1 MASSLRARDLLR
13 HPPYLFL
20 TAANGVSQIG
30 DRLGHMAI
38 IGLIALLR
46 PGEFGAFGSMSIA
59 LALPVLLLSPFT
71 GYLSDRFSRKGLLL
85 TADLIRALLLVGL
98 AFVSH
103 RQPSILAVYIGV
115 FFLVG
120 WTLLFNVAKSAYLP
134 DLVPSS
140 LLLPANAWN
149 AVVVRLTTVV
159 GAVVGGWLS
168 DVLGPMQTLAANAVT
183 YGISFVLL
191 LRLPS
196 VPVHKQ
202 AQRLSGSTVSLSR
215 GWQLISMRP
224 GLLPLAGGALM
235 FWSSAVAFTLLIPVI
250 QQQLGL
256 QNTGVG
262 VAGALLAMGL
272 GIGIMGLGMV
282 PERWLP
288 FLIRTSSLLM
298 GGMIALAGQ
307 IQTPVAWLAG
317 SLLAGLALS
326 PLFVGVDTLLQRIYP
341 REERGSAFA
350 LKEFLGALAFV
361 GGSVGMGWAADRY
374 GLTPVL
380 TLAALPFLLLLF
392 LPSPTIRVGE
402 TSDPDPAG

>member
-1 MASSLRARDLLR
+1 MPPSSRTRDLLR

-38 IGLIALLR
+38 IGLIAVLR
-46 PGEFGAFGSMSIA
+46 PGEYGAFGSMSVA

-85 TADLIRALLLVGL
+85 TADLVRALLLVAL

-103 RQPSILAVYIGV
+103 RQPSLTAVYVGV

-134 DLVPSS
+134 DLVPSE

-168 DVLGPMQTLAANAVT
+168 DMLGPMQALTANALT
-183 YGISFVLL
+183 YGVSFALL
-191 LRLPS
+191 LRLPAIPPRRQTS
-196 VPVHKQ
+196 PSMNRFSSHHL
-202 AQRLSGSTVSLSR
+202 RLPH
-215 GWQLISMRP
+215 IRP
-224 GLLPLAGGALM
+224 GLLAFAGGGLM

-256 QNTGVG
+256 KNTGVG
-262 VAGALLAMGL
+262 VAGGLLAVGL
-272 GIGIMGLGMV
+272 GIGIVGLGMV
-282 PERWLP
+282 SESWLP
-288 FLIRTSSLLM
+288 FLIRASSLVM
-298 GGMIALAGQ
+298 GGMIALAGLVQ
-307 IQTPVAWLAG
+307 QPAAWLVG
-317 SLLAGLALS
+317 SFLAGLAMS
-326 PLFVGVDTLLQRIYP
+326 PLLVGVDTLLQRIYA

-350 LKEFLGALAFV
+350 LKEFLGAVAFV

-380 TLAALPFLLLLF
+380 ALAALPYLFPLLL
-392 LPSPTIRVGE
+392 PTPVIRDGE
-402 TSDPDPAG
+402 ISDPAPAG